1 MNGTEGQNHMVVGL
15 TGGIASGKTFV
26 SNELKRLGAH
36 IIDADV
42 IAREIVEP
50 GRPALAEIARE
61 FGPGILKHDGTLD
74 RKALAGI
81 VFSDKEK
88 LRILNGITH
97 PRIIE
102 RTRELI
108 AEIKAAH
115 KDPLIVVDA
124 AVLIEAGIHGSV
136 DEVVV
141 VLISEEEQLKR
152 LVKRD
157 GLTEDEARKRAASQL
172 PLKEKAG
179 YADYVI
185 DNSDS
190 PEATLKC
197 VRELFLSLTKK
208 PKRG

>member
-1 MNGTEGQNHMVVGL
+1 MVIGL

-50 GRPALAEIARE
+50 GRPALAEIVKE
-61 FGPGILKHDGTLD
+61 FGLRILKADGTLD

-88 LRILNGITH
+88 LQILNGIMH

-102 RTRELI
+102 RTKALI
-108 AEIKAAH
+108 DEIQSSH

-141 VLISEEEQLKR
+141 VLISEEEQMKR
-152 LVKRD
+152 LIARD
-157 GLTEDEARKRAASQL
+157 GLTEDEARKRVASQL
-172 PLKEKAG
+172 
-179 YADYVI
+179 
-185 DNSDS
+185 
-190 PEATLKC
+190 
-197 VRELFLSLTKK
+197 
-208 PKRG
+208 

>member
-1 MNGTEGQNHMVVGL
+1 MVVGL

-50 GRPALAEIARE
+50 GRPALAEIVKE
-61 FGPGILKHDGTLD
+61 FGTGILKADGTLD

-88 LRILNGITH
+88 LQILNGITH

-102 RTRELI
+102 RTKALI
-108 AEIKAAH
+108 DEIESAH
-115 KDPLIVVDA
+115 EDPLIVVDA

-152 LVKRD
+152 LINRD
-157 GLTEDEARKRAASQL
+157 GLTEDEARKRVASQL

-185 DNSDS
+185 DNNNS
-190 PEATLKC
+190 PEETLKC
-197 VRELFLSLTKK
+197 VQELFLSLTKK
-208 PKRG
+208 TKMG

>member
-1 MNGTEGQNHMVVGL
+1 MVVGL

-26 SNELKRLGAH
+26 SSELKRLGAH

-50 GRPALAEIARE
+50 GCSALDEIARE
-61 FGPGILKHDGTLD
+61 FGAGILKPDGTLD

-88 LRILNGITH
+88 LLILNGITH
-97 PRIIE
+97 PRIID
-102 RTRELI
+102 RTKALI
-108 AEIKAAH
+108 NEIKSAH
-115 KDPLIVVDA
+115 KDPLIIIDA

-152 LVKRD
+152 LINRD
-157 GLTEDEARKRAASQL
+157 SLTEEEARKRVAAQL

-185 DNSDS
+185 DNSGTR
-190 PEATLKC
+190 EATLKC
-197 VRELFLSLTKK
+197 ARELFEALTKK
-208 PKRG
+208 TKRG

>member
-1 MNGTEGQNHMVVGL
+1 MNGAEGQNHMVVGL

-50 GRPALAEIARE
+50 GRPALAEIVKE
-61 FGPGILKHDGTLD
+61 FGTGILKPDATLD
-74 RKALAGI
+74 RKALAAI

-88 LRILNGITH
+88 LQILNGITH

-102 RTRELI
+102 RTKALI
-108 AEIKAAH
+108 DEIQSAH

-141 VLISEEEQLKR
+141 VLISEEEQMKR
-152 LVKRD
+152 LIARD
-157 GLTEDEARKRAASQL
+157 GLTEEEAKKRVASQL

-185 DNSDS
+185 DNSNS
-190 PEATLKC
+190 PEETLKC
-197 VRELFLSLTKK
+197 VQELFLSLTKK
-208 PKRG
+208 TKMG